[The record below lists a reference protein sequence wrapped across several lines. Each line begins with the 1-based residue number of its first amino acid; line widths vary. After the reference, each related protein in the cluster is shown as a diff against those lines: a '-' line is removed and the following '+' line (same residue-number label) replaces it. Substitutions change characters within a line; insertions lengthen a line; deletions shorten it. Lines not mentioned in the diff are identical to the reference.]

1 MLNFHY
7 FLFSTLGIYRSWQ
20 NGICGRW
27 NSCPLRH
34 YYRWQV
40 AEAKKFQDL
49 GVNINNVDI
58 SSHYTIKVRDEVES
72 QRLKEDLDTRRIR
85 SWVETKENEVAREPG
100 AAEKQRVNSTLPG
113 RQPAIKRGSMRV
125 PLADI
130 MVTDSYK

>member
-1 MLNFHY
+1 M
-7 FLFSTLGIYRSWQ
+7 
-20 NGICGRW
+20 
-27 NSCPLRH
+27 
-34 YYRWQV
+34 
-40 AEAKKFQDL
+40 AEAKRFQDL

-58 SSHYTIKVRDEVES
+58 SSPYTIKVRDEVES

-100 AAEKQRVNSTLPG
+100 AAEKQRVNSILPG
-113 RQPAIKRGSMRV
+113 KQPAIKRGSMRV